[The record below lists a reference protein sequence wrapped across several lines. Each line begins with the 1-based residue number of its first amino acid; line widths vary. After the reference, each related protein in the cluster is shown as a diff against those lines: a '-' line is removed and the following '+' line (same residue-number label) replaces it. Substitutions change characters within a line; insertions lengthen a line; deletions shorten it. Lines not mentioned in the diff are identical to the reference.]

1 MKAIQIVNLN
11 NPVSVKYHKH
21 SLKSFEAVKDVLEI
35 EPFQCFTPDTLPTDH
50 TYKEKNNRTLYEQA
64 CFASHFH
71 LVKRLSKGES
81 FIIMEHD
88 AYLWPD
94 RINIFYELMA
104 LMEKYSAFYL
114 GISNEFY
121 TLNESIAKIYVDKVV
136 NKKITGGPMTT
147 ALQSINEYS
156 KINTSLCLWPVVG
169 QKKQICSSLNANNS
183 SKGLGKIFDAPVTQH
198 FMMEHGSTII
208 ERANRWK
215 FTPEK
220 NPDMFFTYE

>member
-1 MKAIQIVNLN
+1 MKAYQIVNLN

-21 SLKSFEAVKDVLEI
+21 SLKSFEAVKDILEI
-35 EPFQCFTPDTLPTDH
+35 VPIQCYTPDTLPTDYV
-50 TYKEKNNRTLYEQA
+50 YKEKNSRTLYEQA

-71 LVKRLSKGES
+71 LVKRLSKGEK

-88 AYLWPD
+88 AYLWPE
-94 RINIFYELMA
+94 RINAFYELMNQKE
-104 LMEKYSAFYL
+104 MYSAFYL

-121 TLNESIAKIYVDKVV
+121 TLDKGIAALYVEKVV
-136 NKKITGGPMTT
+136 EGKLSGGPMTT
-147 ALQSINEYS
+147 AMQCINHYN
-156 KINTSLCLWPVVG
+156 KRHPGLCLWPVTG
-169 QKKQICSSLNANNS
+169 QKNLISSSTSASNSAN
-183 SKGLGKIFDAPVTQH
+183 GIGRIFDAPVTQH

-220 NPDMFFTYE
+220 NPDMYFTYE